1 MSMYCGIIR
10 RSTCCTLAIHDLE
23 SGPSMDIRKEFLP
36 FSRPSIGEGE
46 INKVVTCLKSG
57 WITTGALCKEF
68 EDSFCQLTTAGQAI
82 ALNSATAGMH
92 LTLTALGIGKGDE
105 VITPSMTFASTIN
118 MIALL
123 GATPVF
129 ADIDYGTLN
138 INADLIEEKITSKTK
153 AIIPVHFAGAPADM
167 EKINQIAQKY
177 NLKVIEDAAHAVG
190 TYYKGIHAGG
200 FGHIAIFSFHP
211 IKNIT
216 TGEGGMIT
224 LNDAVLEKKLRV
236 LRFHGI
242 ERDAW
247 KRYGKGGNPSY
258 DIAQP
263 GYKYNLPDML
273 AALGIVQLERL
284 QEFNTRRSKLA
295 NLYLEGLKGISGIE
309 LPKLPGYDHTHAWH
323 LFVIKNLTLARNEF
337 MNKLAEYNIGYG
349 LHFPAAHT
357 LSYVRE
363 KFATTAGTLKETSR
377 AADKILS
384 LPLFPDMLEEDVQYV
399 CSAIKEIMKH
409 G

>member
-1 MSMYCGIIR
+1 MN
-10 RSTCCTLAIHDLE
+10 
-23 SGPSMDIRKEFLP
+23 IRKDFLP
-36 FSRPSIGEGE
+36 FSRPSIGEAE

-68 EDSFCQLTTAGQAI
+68 EDKFCQLTTASKAI

-92 LTLTALGIGKGDE
+92 LTLSALGIGEDDE
-105 VITPSMTFASTIN
+105 VITPSMTFASTVN
-118 MIALL
+118 MIALR
-123 GATPVF
+123 GAVPVF
-129 ADIDYGTLN
+129 VDIDYGTLN
-138 INADLIEEKITSKTK
+138 INADLIEKSITSKTK

-167 EKINQIAQKY
+167 EKINRIAQKH
-177 NLKVIEDAAHAVG
+177 NLIVIEDAAHAVG

-224 LNDAVLEKKLRV
+224 LNDAELEKKLRM

-263 GYKYNLPDML
+263 GYKYNLPDIL
-273 AALGIVQLERL
+273 AALGVVQLERL
-284 QEFNTRRSKLA
+284 QEFNTRRSRLA
-295 NLYLEGLKGISGIE
+295 NLYLEWLKGIEGIE
-309 LPKLPGYDHTHAWH
+309 VPQSPGYDHTHAWH
-323 LFVIKNLTLARNEF
+323 LFVIKNLTMDRDGF
-337 MNKLAEYNIGYG
+337 MNQLAEYNIGYG
-349 LHFPAAHT
+349 LHFPAVHN
-357 LSYVRE
+357 LSYV
-363 KFATTAGTLKETSR
+363 KKKYSVDNGSLKETNR

-384 LPLFPDMLEEDVQYV
+384 LPLFPDMLEGDVQYV
-399 CSAIKEIMKH
+399 CSAIKEIMKNA
-409 G
+409 

>member
-1 MSMYCGIIR
+1 MK
-10 RSTCCTLAIHDLE
+10 
-23 SGPSMDIRKEFLP
+23 IRKEFLS
-36 FSRPSIGEGE
+36 FSKPSIGKSE
-46 INKVVTCLKSG
+46 INKVITCLKSG
-57 WITTGALCKEF
+57 WITTGARCKEF
-68 EDSFCQLTTAGQAI
+68 EDNFCQLTGSQQAI
-82 ALNSATAGMH
+82 SVNSATAGMH
-92 LTLTALGIGKGDE
+92 ITLSALNIGPGDE
-105 VITPSMTFASTIN
+105 IITPSMTFASTIN
-118 MIALL
+118 MVALR

-129 ADIDYGTLN
+129 VDIDYGTLN
-138 INADLIEEKITSKTK
+138 INPDLAEEKITKKTK
-153 AIIPVHFAGAPADM
+153 AIIPVHFAGAPVDM
-167 EKINQIAQKY
+167 DKINNLARKY
-177 NLKVIEDAAHAVG
+177 NLTVIEDAAHAVG
-190 TYYKGIHAGG
+190 THYKGIHAGG

-224 LNDAVLEKKLRV
+224 LNDAALEKKLRM

-273 AALGIVQLERL
+273 AALGVVQLERL

-309 LPKLPGYDHTHAWH
+309 LPQSPNYDHTHAWH
-323 LFVIKNLTLARNEF
+323 LFVIKNLKLDRDEF

-349 LHFPAAHT
+349 LHFPAAHK
-357 LSYVRE
+357 LSYVKE
-363 KFATTAGTLKETSR
+363 KYKVATGTLKETSK

-399 CSAIKEIMKH
+399 CSAIKEIMKN